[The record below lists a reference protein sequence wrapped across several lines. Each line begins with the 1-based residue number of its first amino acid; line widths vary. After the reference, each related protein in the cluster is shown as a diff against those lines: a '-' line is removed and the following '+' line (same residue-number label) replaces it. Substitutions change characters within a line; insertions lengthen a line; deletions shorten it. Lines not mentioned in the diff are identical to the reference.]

1 MKLEIKEKLSKIKAL
16 VIDIDGTMTDGSMY
30 YDMRG
35 EVFKRFN
42 VKDGMGITL
51 LKKAG
56 FLTAF
61 LTSESTP
68 INDKRAE
75 KLKID
80 IVIQAS
86 RNKTEDLGLIAKRL
100 GIELNE
106 IAYIGDDVNDLHAMK
121 LAGFS
126 AAPSDSYH
134 LIKKNVDY
142 ICENMGGHGA
152 VRELCEMILI
162 ANDKK
167 TYLDVNW

>member
-1 MKLEIKEKLSKIKAL
+1 MNLELNAKLSKIKAI

-42 VKDGMGITL
+42 VKDGMGLTL

-80 IVIQAS
+80 IVIQGS
-86 RNKTEDLGLIAKRL
+86 RNKSEDVGLIAKRL
-100 GIELNE
+100 DIELSE

-121 LAGFS
+121 LCGFS
-126 AAPSDSYH
+126 ACPNDSYH

-142 ICENMGGHGA
+142 ICDNNGGHGA
-152 VRELCEMILI
+152 VRELCEMILL
-162 ANDKK
+162 ANNKK
-167 TYLDVNW
+167 TYLDENW